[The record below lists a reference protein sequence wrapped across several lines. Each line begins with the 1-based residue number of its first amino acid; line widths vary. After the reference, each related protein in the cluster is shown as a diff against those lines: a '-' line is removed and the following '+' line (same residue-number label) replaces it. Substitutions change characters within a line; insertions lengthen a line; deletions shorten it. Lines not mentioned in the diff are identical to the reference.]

1 MSHDYSIYAAL
12 YLDMHG
18 IFFFLVIIEYNSKRL
33 FIYVLFCQTKNGNT
47 WYCEDK
53 YMFVTPARCKYDKYF
68 KSGKHSCDI
77 QNWESPLEEEFVSC
91 HFGLLKTHCMC

>member
-1 MSHDYSIYAAL
+1 
-12 YLDMHG
+12 
-18 IFFFLVIIEYNSKRL
+18 
-33 FIYVLFCQTKNGNT
+33 
-47 WYCEDK
+47 
-53 YMFVTPARCKYDKYF
+53 MFVTPARCKYDKYF